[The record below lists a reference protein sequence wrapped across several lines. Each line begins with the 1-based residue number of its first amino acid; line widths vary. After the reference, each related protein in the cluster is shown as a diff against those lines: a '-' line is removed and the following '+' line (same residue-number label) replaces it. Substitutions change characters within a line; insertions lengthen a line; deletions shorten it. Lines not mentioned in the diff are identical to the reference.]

1 MNISLNWLREYVDV
15 EIPLKELLDRLMMIG
30 LICEK
35 WTEGPNGDV
44 VLDIETYANR
54 PDTLGHLGMAREVA
68 ALLGR
73 PLKEQVY
80 PRVEFPARTAEI
92 VDVQVLDEDLCPR
105 YTGLVVKGVKIGP
118 SPEPLRAKI
127 EAMGLKPI
135 NNVVDIS
142 NIVLFA
148 TGQPIHAFDLA
159 KVAGPR
165 VVVRRAKKGE
175 TLRTLDGKDVKL
187 LPDML
192 VIADEKRPLAVA
204 GVIGGEASGI
214 SESTRDVF
222 IESAVFEPA
231 SIRRTRKALE
241 IQTDACY
248 RFERGADIGFAP
260 QAAIFAASLM
270 TAFGGRVSKEIVDI
284 YPKPKKT
291 KEIVLRSR
299 RTADLLGLS
308 VPEEFIEKT
317 LTDLGFSLNS
327 STRGSWRVQVPTFR
341 VDIEREADLIE
352 EIARFY
358 GYDKIPSVVPPFQVL
373 DPVHTDR
380 VRIGIL
386 SQQMFHFGFDEVVNA
401 SFADPEK
408 ERVLG
413 SDRRPV
419 EFRNPFSV
427 HAAILRTTLLGGLLE
442 NLRHNRNHGA
452 DSVHIFE
459 VGRIFSWANE
469 TDQAEE
475 SALGALSA
483 GPTGLPHWKDHPE
496 AANFPH
502 LKGAVESALEALR
515 YVPLAFESVGHAFYE
530 EGSAVALLY
539 KGERLGVLGRV
550 RESVLEAYGISGPVF
565 AAEIELG
572 LLLGKKAGVFAYEP
586 APKVPAVVRDLSF
599 LVDRGLAY
607 QDIKSALERADIPH
621 LESFDVIDRYAGPH
635 IPADKTSLSI
645 RFVFRNPRATLLTED
660 ADRSELKILKT
671 LKSTFEIQL
680 REGGVG

>member
-35 WTEGPNGDV
+35 WTPGPNGDI

-68 ALLGR
+68 TLLGR

-80 PRVEFPARTAEI
+80 PLAELPARTNEI

-105 YTGLVVKGVKIGP
+105 YTGLVVKGVKVGP
-118 SPEPLRAKI
+118 SPAALRAKI
-127 EAMGLKPI
+127 EAMGLKSI

-142 NIVLFA
+142 NVVLFA
-148 TGQPIHAFDLA
+148 TGQPIHTFDLA

-175 TLRTLDGKDVKL
+175 TLRTLDGKNVNL

-204 GVIGGEASGI
+204 GVIGGEPSGI
-214 SESTRDVF
+214 SESTTDVF
-222 IESAVFEPA
+222 IESAVFDPA

-260 QAAIFAASLM
+260 QAAVIAASLM
-270 TAFGGRVSKEIVDI
+270 TSFGGRVSKEIVDL
-284 YPKPKKT
+284 YPKPKKS

-299 RTADLLGLS
+299 RTAELLGLP
-308 VPEEFIEKT
+308 VPDEFIEKT
-317 LTDLGFSLNS
+317 LTDLGFFVKS
-327 STRGSWRVQVPTFR
+327 STRGSWRIQVPSFR

-352 EIARFY
+352 EVARFY
-358 GYDKIPSVVPPFQVL
+358 GYDKIPVVVPPLQVL
-373 DPVHTDR
+373 DPIPTDNAR
-380 VRIGIL
+380 FERL

-401 SFADPEK
+401 SFADPER
-408 ERVLG
+408 ERTLG
-413 SDRRPV
+413 AIRRPI

-452 DSVHIFE
+452 DGVHIFE
-459 VGRIFSWANE
+459 LGRVFSWANE
-469 TDQAEE
+469 TDHVEDPAF
-475 SALGALSA
+475 GALSA
-483 GPTGLPHWKDHPE
+483 GPIGLPHWKAPSE

-502 LKGAVESALEALR
+502 LKGAVESALEVLR
-515 YVPLAFESVGHAFYE
+515 YAPLAFEPVGHPSYE
-530 EGSAVALLY
+530 EGSALALLY
-539 KGERLGVLGRV
+539 KGESFGVLGRI
-550 RESVLEAYGISGPVF
+550 RESILEAYGVSGPVF
-565 AAEIELG
+565 AAELLLG
-572 LLLGKKAGVFAYEP
+572 LLLGKKAGLFAYEP
-586 APKVPAVVRDLSF
+586 PPKVPAVVRDLSF
-599 LVDRGLAY
+599 LVDRGRAY
-607 QDIKSALERADIPH
+607 QDIKSALERAEIPH

-635 IPADKTSLSI
+635 IPADKTSLSL
-645 RFVFRNPRATLLTED
+645 RFVFRNPLATLLTED
-660 ADRSELKILKT
+660 ADKSEQRILKI

-680 REGGVG
+680 REGGAG